1 MKRLLEFSGND
12 IYVLCTYLGDIMV
25 YYALSN
31 DPKLDYTIEELLN
44 KRGKIDLYS
53 VEEIKERGFF
63 THSCN
68 GSMVEKIRTN
78 GLGSSLNGNEKLY
91 TVLSNLEKN

>member
-31 DPKLDYTIEELLN
+31 DPW
-44 KRGKIDLYS
+44 
-53 VEEIKERGFF
+53 
-63 THSCN
+63 C
-68 GSMVEKIRTN
+68 
-78 GLGSSLNGNEKLY
+78 
-91 TVLSNLEKN
+91 